1 MLSIRYIYS
10 LLLTGLLVGVTSVS
24 FSQGRTVTVTMDQN
38 QSQVNL
44 SIGDQLVLDLP
55 ANPSTGYSWQV
66 VSNNPALL
74 QPMPGTTRPAQE
86 RRDNL
91 VGQVVGAILGT
102 ENPGAVGEGTIQ
114 SVRFRAVGSGGEALT
129 LKYQRPWEGMASNAA
144 SFTILVVIRPSS
156 GANAINVYQAN
167 NGGSVLLP
175 ANDTLRVHLPYNP
188 STGYVWSPVIVPDGI
203 IEMAGS
209 PQVRM
214 PQGGMM
220 GQTGEVIYTFKA
232 MAPGRQWLRFIS
244 HRPFD
249 SNFTDNPTWQIQVTV
264 TNAMGN

>member
-1 MLSIRYIYS
+1 MFRNRTIHR
-10 LLLTGLLVGVTSVS
+10 LLLLATVAFATAVS

-91 VGQVVGAILGT
+91 VGQVVGAILGS

-144 SFTILVVIRPSS
+144 SFTILVVIRPSN
-156 GANAINVYQAN
+156 GANAINVYPAN

-249 SNFTDNPTWQIQVTV
+249 SNFTDN
-264 TNAMGN
+264 